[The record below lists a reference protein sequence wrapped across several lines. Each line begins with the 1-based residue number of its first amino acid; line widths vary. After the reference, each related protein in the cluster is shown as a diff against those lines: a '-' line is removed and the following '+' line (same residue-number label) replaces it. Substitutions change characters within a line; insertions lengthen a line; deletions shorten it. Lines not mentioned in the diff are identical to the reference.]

1 MPLLFCSLDLSR
13 RSAQASPGGIRAKGY
28 GSLCALLE
36 FSQHGCLNRVLRSV
50 PAFHPGSA
58 ERIPRLSGHAREK
71 QRHPPSK
78 KGTSELGRN
87 IYKGE
92 HHEAV
97 CIGRAAWELGHW
109 HGGRGGEFVRLK
121 REREGAE
128 REPTTIRL
136 LPAAAAAD
144 RHWTHEEANGAAGT

>member
-1 MPLLFCSLDLSR
+1 MEDRRKVRDAFAFCSLDLSR
-13 RSAQASPGGIRAKGY
+13 RSAQALPGGIRAKGC

-87 IYKGE
+87 IYKGG
-92 HHEAV
+92 HHETV
-97 CIGRAAWELGHW
+97 HIGNSGWKPDHW
-109 HGGRGGEFVRLK
+109 HGGRGRELVRLK
-121 REREGAE
+121 REREGTE
-128 REPTTIRL
+128 REP
-136 LPAAAAAD
+136 AAI
-144 RHWTHEEANGAAGT
+144 